1 MQNLVSPAGQ
11 LFVQKRIKLVFKIFN
26 NILVQD
32 KKIIEPFYS
41 NDYTCNSPYWLPYNS
56 YYVSWENLVLDRQIL
71 PLIEIFSLF
80 SSLVC
85 LILYCYCEEK
95 FCLGHSWECEG

>member
-1 MQNLVSPAGQ
+1 MQNIQQYPGPRFKNLLNLFTPMITLV
-11 LFVQKRIKLVFKIFN
+11 
-26 NILVQD
+26 ILLTV
-32 KKIIEPFYS
+32 
-41 NDYTCNSPYWLPYNS
+41 YNS

-85 LILYCYCEEK
+85 LILY
-95 FCLGHSWECEG
+95 